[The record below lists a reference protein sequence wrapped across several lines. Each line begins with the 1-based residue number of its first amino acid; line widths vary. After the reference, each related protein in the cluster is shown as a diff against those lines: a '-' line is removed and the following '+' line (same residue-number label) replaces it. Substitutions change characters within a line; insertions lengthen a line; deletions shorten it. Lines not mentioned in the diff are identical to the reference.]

1 MLSFDSGLSSSIKNS
16 QSVPFWVLKLYYN
29 KEDTQ
34 ALQSDGSTANL
45 LAEALN
51 STETEVDVDY
61 GAAFIA
67 GDFIIIGSEV
77 MEVSSVS
84 SNELTVIR
92 GSRGTTAAT
101 HSDNAVINFDNWI
114 GVSDAHRVDGTD
126 VYHGLVSSWGDYQ
139 QSLDYFDFTTSVG
152 NTSVILINA
161 ENSIQGGRFSDLLSA
176 KNFANR
182 KWELFQNT
190 NGLSTFD
197 TAARMIGKGVISGN
211 IDYDY
216 KSIKFNLLDNSTS
229 FHNQVPQNVV
239 AVGTYANAPKGN
251 INKPLPIFYGDCSVE
266 ANANS
271 YGASGNYDKHFVKG
285 KFPAIITDKWNVSDA
300 QVYARVDSA
309 TVDNLTGENVY
320 MYKDGYYIQCVHT
333 NAEAISPNRVD
344 FSGVDWRVFIPLA
357 AHSTSGDVSN
367 FGNTVDGD
375 LTTHGS
381 LNCISARNY
390 TVDAYW
396 RVPKTPNLGTI
407 ASVNFVILYK
417 DFTPDSGSDS
427 VTLFNVGVNEA
438 NYQNLTWGTG
448 AGSQS
453 VNVSSGYTTAEK
465 EEWNLE
471 DIIHLDLHAANTTHT
486 LEIYQAGLEIKFTP
500 SQTFE
505 KQVTD
510 YYEVLTG
517 ETQSN
522 IEYRDRKGAEGV
534 NIKRKVARTTTVA
547 TPDVADYVYISGKGR
562 EYGAWIDTVNS
573 AVRTN
578 GNGDAPDPNY
588 DANAVIENP
597 IYMIEDILRRELGLD
612 SSTTGIDI
620 DIETFDEAGNA
631 QTDSTKGDIALLFA
645 DAIADIKFAF
655 SQYKF
660 INSKDLITKICRQC
674 MSFVWFSGSGKFKI
688 RTLLRP
694 TDTWAADATVN
705 FHEINLKNISRTPLN
720 NVRNKIVINY
730 AMDYARD
737 KMMESTTDTD
747 TTSNAAGV
755 AGYNDTLTLELD
767 ADCILDK
774 TTADNLRDAYL
785 AHYKDRNPIISFD
798 CVMPKYNDLEITDVI
813 GFSNWDSK
821 IKIYGTALGTSDFYM
836 ITDIAKNPHGCSIKC
851 MKVN

>member
-1 MLSFDSGLSSSIKNS
+1 MLSFDSGLSSSIKNAH
-16 QSVPFWVLKLYYN
+16 SVPFWVLKLYFN
-29 KEDTQ
+29 DDTS
-34 ALQSDGSTANL
+34 A
-45 LAEALN
+45 
-51 STETEVDVDY
+51 
-61 GAAFIA
+61 
-67 GDFIIIGSEV
+67 
-77 MEVSSVS
+77 
-84 SNELTVIR
+84 SN
-92 GSRGTTAAT
+92 
-101 HSDNAVINFDNWI
+101 FI

-139 QSLDYFDFTTSVG
+139 QSLDFFNFTTSVG
-152 NTSVILINA
+152 NTSVTLINA

-190 NGLSTFD
+190 NNLSTFD

-229 FHNQVPQNVV
+229 FHNQVPKNVV

-251 INKPLPIFYGDCSVE
+251 IDKPIPIFYGDCSVE
-266 ANANS
+266 ANAHS

-285 KFPAIITDKWNVSDA
+285 KFPAIISDKWHVSDA
-300 QVYARVDSA
+300 EVYALADSA
-309 TVDNLTGENVY
+309 TLSDLTDENVF
-320 MYKDGYYIQCVHT
+320 MYKDGYYIQCVASNVDVAT
-333 NAEAISPNRVD
+333 PGRVE
-344 FSGVDWRVFIPLA
+344 FSGADWRVFLPLA
-357 AHSTSGDVSN
+357 THSSAGDVSN

-381 LNCISARNY
+381 LNSVGGKGYQVEAN
-390 TVDAYW
+390 W

-407 ASVNFVILYK
+407 ASINFVILYK
-417 DFTPDSGSDS
+417 DFTPDSGGTGIDINS
-427 VTLFNVGVNEA
+427 FKVGINSA

-453 VNVSSGYTTAEK
+453 VDLSAGYTTAEK

-471 DIIHLDLHAANTTHT
+471 DTIHLELNAGADTSTTHT
-486 LEIYQAGLEIKFTP
+486 LDVYQAGLEIKFTP
-500 SQTFE
+500 SQVFE
-505 KQVTD
+505 KQVAD
-510 YYEVLTG
+510 YYEVMTSQTAG
-517 ETQSN
+517 N
-522 IEYRDRKGAEGV
+522 IHYREAKGHEGV
-534 NIKRKVARTTTVA
+534 NLTKKVARTTTVT
-547 TPDVADYVYISGKGR
+547 TPDVADYVYASGKGR
-562 EYGAWIDTVNS
+562 RYGAWIDTVSS

-588 DANAVIENP
+588 AANSLMENP
-597 IYMIEDILRRELGLD
+597 IYMIEDILRTELGLD
-612 SSTTGIDI
+612 PSTTGIDI

-688 RTLLRP
+688 RTLLLP

-747 TTSNAAGV
+747 TTSNATGV

-767 ADCILDK
+767 ADCILDE

-798 CVMPKYNDLEITDVI
+798 CVMPKYNDLEITDII

>member
-1 MLSFDSGLSSSIKNS
+1 MLSFDSGLSSSIKNAH
-16 QSVPFWVLKLYYN
+16 SVPFWVLKLYFN
-29 KEDTQ
+29 DDTS
-34 ALQSDGSTANL
+34 A
-45 LAEALN
+45 
-51 STETEVDVDY
+51 
-61 GAAFIA
+61 
-67 GDFIIIGSEV
+67 
-77 MEVSSVS
+77 
-84 SNELTVIR
+84 SN
-92 GSRGTTAAT
+92 
-101 HSDNAVINFDNWI
+101 FI

-139 QSLDYFDFTTSVG
+139 QSLDFFNFTTSVG
-152 NTSVILINA
+152 NLSVTLINA

-197 TAARMIGKGVISGN
+197 TAARMVGKGVISGN

-216 KSIKFNLLDNSTS
+216 KAIKFNLLDNSTS
-229 FHNQVPQNVV
+229 FHNQIPKNVV
-239 AVGTYANAPKGN
+239 AAATYANAPKGN

-285 KFPAIITDKWNVSDA
+285 KFPAIITDKWNVSAA

-309 TVDNLTGENVY
+309 TVDNLTDENVY
-320 MYKDGYYIQCVHT
+320 MYKDGYYLQCVAS
-333 NAEAISPNRVD
+333 NADAVAPNRVD

-357 AHSTSGDVSN
+357 THSTDGDVSN

-375 LTTHGS
+375 VTTSGS
-381 LNCISARNY
+381 LLSQGSKGY
-390 TVDAYW
+390 QVDAYW

-407 ASVNFVILYK
+407 ASVNFTVLYK
-417 DFTPDSGSDS
+417 DFTPDSGGAGIDINS
-427 VTLFNVGVNEA
+427 FKVGINSA

-453 VNVSSGYTTAEK
+453 VDLSAGYTTAEK

-471 DIIHLDLHAANTTHT
+471 DIIHLELNAGADTSTNHT

-510 YYEVLTG
+510 YYEVMTSQTAG
-517 ETQSN
+517 N
-522 IEYRDRKGAEGV
+522 IHYREAKGHEGV
-534 NIKRKVARTTTVA
+534 NLTKKVARTTTVTSA
-547 TPDVADYVYISGKGR
+547 DVADYVYISGKGR
-562 EYGAWIDTVNS
+562 EYGAWIDDI
-573 AVRTN
+573 AGGTN
-578 GNGDAPDPNY
+578 NRDANNGDAPSPNY
-588 DANAVIENP
+588 NENAVIENP

-688 RTLLRP
+688 RTLLLP

-705 FHEINLKNISRTPLN
+705 FHDINLKGISRTPLN
-720 NVRNKIVINY
+720 NVRNKIIINY

-747 TTSNAAGV
+747 TTSNATGV

-767 ADCILDK
+767 ADCILDG

-798 CVMPKYNDLEITDVI
+798 CAMPKYNHLEITDII

-836 ITDIAKNPHGCSIKC
+836 VTDIAKNPHGCSIKC